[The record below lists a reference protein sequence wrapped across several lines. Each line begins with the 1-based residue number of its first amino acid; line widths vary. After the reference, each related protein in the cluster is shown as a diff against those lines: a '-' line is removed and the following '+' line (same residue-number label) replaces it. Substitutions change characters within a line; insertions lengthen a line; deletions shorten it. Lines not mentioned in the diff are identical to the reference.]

1 MIYLDTCIVIYAVE
15 DDGPR
20 GNAVRQRLADAGDT
34 EFAVGPLVTMGCI
47 VGPLRREN
55 LALHDHYL
63 RALDNFR
70 RLDLGEEHFM
80 RAAQLRA
87 RHNLRTPDALHLAV
101 AQFSGCEQL
110 WTNDNRLS
118 AAAEGLRSW
127 SRAHCQTS
135 STDLLRRSGNGVSA
149 PRGHRNPAFH
159 HRENLPPPE
168 RARAHEC

>member
-34 EFAVGPLVTMGCI
+34 EFAISPLVTMECV
-47 VGPLRREN
+47 VGPLRTEN

-70 RLDLGEEHFM
+70 RLDLDEEAFL

-87 RHNLRTPDALHLAV
+87 RHGLGTPDALHLAS
-101 AQFSGCEQL
+101 AQLSGCDEL
-110 WTNDNRLS
+110 WTNDNRLAV
-118 AAAEGLRSW
+118 AAGGL
-127 SRAHCQTS
+127 AV
-135 STDLLRRSGNGVSA
+135 NVV
-149 PRGHRNPAFH
+149 
-159 HRENLPPPE
+159 
-168 RARAHEC
+168 